1 LAVGDVAVLEAMVGD
16 LTCRTGD
23 SSSVGDLGEA
33 AIWPSGN
40 LAFCDWTVEETVELA
55 VGGLVSVG

>member
-1 LAVGDVAVLEAMVGD
+1 MVGD